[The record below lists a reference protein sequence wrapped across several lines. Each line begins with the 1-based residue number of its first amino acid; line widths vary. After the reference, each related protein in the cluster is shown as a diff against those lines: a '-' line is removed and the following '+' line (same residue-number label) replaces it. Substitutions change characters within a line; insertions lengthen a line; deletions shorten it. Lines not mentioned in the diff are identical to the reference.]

1 MIMSKS
7 ETFLF
12 QFTRDSLKI
21 SRLFRLFSDTV
32 ETWKIAFNFS
42 KLDWIVHL
50 AKTLQFA
57 FKIGILFQVWIRI
70 QANTFKNW
78 ANVTLREAGGPSVE
92 NLETD
97 FQDGTKLV
105 ALVETLQKRK
115 LKHNKKPINQHHELE
130 NITIAL
136 DAIQEDGLK
145 LVNIGKIFCWQKLFS
160 RWVRHQFL
168 GFHFWKL
175 YFVLI

>member
-1 MIMSKS
+1 MALSPS
-7 ETFLF
+7 FF
-12 QFTRDSLKI
+12 
-21 SRLFRLFSDTV
+21 
-32 ETWKIAFNFS
+32 
-42 KLDWIVHL
+42 
-50 AKTLQFA
+50 
-57 FKIGILFQVWIRI
+57 FQVWIRI

-78 ANVTLREAGGPSVE
+78 ANVTLREAGGPGNIE

-115 LKHNKKPINQHHELE
+115 LKHNKKPINQHHEIE

-145 LVNIGKIFCWQKLFS
+145 LVNIGKTIHIIDDIIIQILVHSVVSMTKIVWRGVRSIILSIFGNSSLF
-160 RWVRHQFL
+160 
-168 GFHFWKL
+168 
-175 YFVLI
+175 

>member
-1 MIMSKS
+1 MNRCNIEESNLHL
-7 ETFLF
+7 ELAWLYRF
-12 QFTRDSLKI
+12 QFS
-21 SRLFRLFSDTV
+21 
-32 ETWKIAFNFS
+32 
-42 KLDWIVHL
+42 
-50 AKTLQFA
+50 
-57 FKIGILFQVWIRI
+57 FQVWIRI

-78 ANVTLREAGGPSVE
+78 ANVTLREAGGPGNIE

-115 LKHNKKPINQHHELE
+115 LKHNKKPINQHHEIE

-145 LVNIGKIFCWQKLFS
+145 LVNIGKTSFYSHAKNSQFC
-160 RWVRHQFL
+160 
-168 GFHFWKL
+168 
-175 YFVLI
+175 

>member
-1 MIMSKS
+1 MDPMRRMSDADRAGFVARSPEGHAARSMSIKGQ
-7 ETFLF
+7 E
-12 QFTRDSLKI
+12 
-21 SRLFRLFSDTV
+21 
-32 ETWKIAFNFS
+32 E
-42 KLDWIVHL
+42 
-50 AKTLQFA
+50 
-57 FKIGILFQVWIRI
+57 VWIRI

-115 LKHNKKPINQHHELE
+115 LKHNKKPINQHHEIE

-145 LVNIGKIFCWQKLFS
+145 LVNIGKTI
-160 RWVRHQFL
+160 H
-168 GFHFWKL
+168 
-175 YFVLI
+175 I

>member
-1 MIMSKS
+1 M
-7 ETFLF
+7 
-12 QFTRDSLKI
+12 QDRLKTSI
-21 SRLFRLFSDTV
+21 CIWNWHGIVSFS
-32 ETWKIAFNFS
+32 S
-42 KLDWIVHL
+42 
-50 AKTLQFA
+50 
-57 FKIGILFQVWIRI
+57 FQVWIRI

-115 LKHNKKPINQHHELE
+115 LKHNKKPINQHHEIE

-145 LVNIGKIFCWQKLFS
+145 LVNIGKTFFYSHAKNGQFC
-160 RWVRHQFL
+160 
-168 GFHFWKL
+168 
-175 YFVLI
+175 

>member
-1 MIMSKS
+1 MHL
-7 ETFLF
+7 ELAWFYRF
-12 QFTRDSLKI
+12 H
-21 SRLFRLFSDTV
+21 FS
-32 ETWKIAFNFS
+32 
-42 KLDWIVHL
+42 
-50 AKTLQFA
+50 
-57 FKIGILFQVWIRI
+57 FQVWIRI

-78 ANVTLREAGGPSVE
+78 ANVTLREAGGPGNIE

-115 LKHNKKPINQHHELE
+115 LKHNKKPINQHHEIE

-145 LVNIGKIFCWQKLFS
+145 LVNIGKTSFYSHAKNGQFC
-160 RWVRHQFL
+160 
-168 GFHFWKL
+168 
-175 YFVLI
+175 